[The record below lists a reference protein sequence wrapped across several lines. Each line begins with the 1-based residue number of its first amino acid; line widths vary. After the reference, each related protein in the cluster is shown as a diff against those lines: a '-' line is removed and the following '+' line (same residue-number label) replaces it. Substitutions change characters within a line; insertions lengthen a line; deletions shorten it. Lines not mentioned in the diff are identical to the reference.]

1 MCILTRN
8 IILIYYENA
17 KESIENIK
25 ITITQ
30 NKEILD
36 IMNVIDK
43 RTKQITIKIKCK
55 CKINTKI

>member
-8 IILIYYENA
+8 IILIYYKNI

-25 ITITQ
+25 LTITQ

-43 RTKQITIKIKCK
+43 RTKQVIIKIKCK

>member
-43 RTKQITIKIKCK
+43 RTKQITIKIKY
-55 CKINTKI
+55 IQYRS

>member
-25 ITITQ
+25 LTITQ

>member
-25 ITITQ
+25 LTITQ

-36 IMNVIDK
+36 IMNFIDK
-43 RTKQITIKIKCK
+43 KTKQITIKIKC
-55 CKINTKI
+55 IQYRS

>member
-8 IILIYYENA
+8 IILIYYKNI

-25 ITITQ
+25 LTITQ

-43 RTKQITIKIKCK
+43 RTKQVIIKI
-55 CKINTKI
+55 

>member
-25 ITITQ
+25 LTITQ

-43 RTKQITIKIKCK
+43 KTKQIMIKI
-55 CKINTKI
+55 